1 MGYIDAI
8 ILGAI
13 QGLTE
18 FLPVSSSGHLLI
30 ARDFLELPLVG
41 TLTFDA
47 VLQCATVLAVLVYF
61 ARDLWG
67 IVFSALRYVTRKP
80 VSEKEKTYLWAI
92 ILGTIPAI
100 VFGLLLESKMDSVFR
115 NVHLVALALLAGSA
129 LMYYAQ
135 KMSRVTLGNPS
146 PTSEVGENH
155 VEKTSPCSGVGECRG
170 LTVKK
175 GIIIGFFQS
184 LALVPGISRSGA
196 TISGGLL
203 AGFSREEATRFS
215 FLLSVPILVGSGL
228 KKLLEVDFTASGT
241 ILGPLFIA
249 SSFAFFIGLLAIHY
263 FIKYLKTHTLSVF
276 IWYRV
281 LLAIAIFMFL

>member
-8 ILGAI
+8 ILGAV

-18 FLPVSSSGHLLI
+18 FLPVSSSGHLLLV
-30 ARDFLELPLVG
+30 RDLLQLPLVG

-47 VLQCATVLAVLVYF
+47 VLQCATVLAVVVYF
-61 ARDLWG
+61 ARDLWR
-67 IVFSALRYVTRKP
+67 IVLSALRYVTRKP

-100 VFGLLLESKMDSVFR
+100 IFGLLLESRMDSVFR
-115 NVHLVALALLAGSA
+115 NVHLVALALISGSA
-129 LMYYAQ
+129 LMYFAQ
-135 KMSRVTLGNPS
+135 AFAEKKVSRGILD
-146 PTSEVGENH
+146 
-155 VEKTSPCSGVGECRG
+155 TSPMSNIGESEE
-170 LTVKK
+170 LMIKK
-175 GIIIGFFQS
+175 GIVIGFFQS

-203 AGFSREEATRFS
+203 AGLSREEATRFS

-228 KKLLEVDFTASGT
+228 KKLLEVDFTASGG
-241 ILGPLFIA
+241 ILGSLFA
-249 SSFAFFIGLLAIHY
+249 GSLVSFVVGFLAIHY

-281 LLAIAIFMFL
+281 LLALAIFMLL

>member
-30 ARDFLELPLVG
+30 TRDFLELPLVG

-67 IVFSALRYVTRKP
+67 IVLSALRYVTRKP
-80 VSEKEKTYLWAI
+80 ISEIEKTYLWAI

-100 VFGLLLESKMDSVFR
+100 IFGLLLESKMDSVFR
-115 NVHLVALALLAGSA
+115 NVNLVAIALLAGSA
-129 LMYYAQ
+129 LMYVAQAFAQ
-135 KMSRVTLGNPS
+135 KKVSRGILD
-146 PTSEVGENH
+146 
-155 VEKTSPCSGVGECRG
+155 TSPMSNIGEGEG

-175 GIIIGFFQS
+175 GIAIGFFQS

-203 AGFSREEATRFS
+203 AGLSREEATRFS

-241 ILGPLFIA
+241 ILGPLFIG
-249 SSFAFFIGLLAIHY
+249 SSFAFLIGLLAIHY